1 MNEYAVE
8 GDYDLVIPPTRSLLG
23 ANERAGDSLMLE
35 TGVQEEGTSENAF
48 QEGKLCHLI
57 L

>member
-8 GDYDLVIPPTRSLLG
+8 GNYDLVIPPTRSLLG

-35 TGVQEEGTSENAF
+35 TGVRKREPQRMHSKRENCAT
-48 QEGKLCHLI
+48 
-57 L
+57 